1 MTKESLVEE
10 IKESLVTENDLSYLR
25 NLDEPTLEKIH
36 KEIHD
41 YISRTEEL
49 QKPVFKVMA
58 VSTQFIPNFIIA
70 KLAHDYLTPYI
81 IAQVVIY
88 MDPKAA
94 AKIGKSLR
102 IDYMGQVALYA
113 SPESTARIGN
123 LMEINIVAQ
132 VVKDLAAKNF
142 HGKLGELADLLD
154 DNVMLEIV
162 KTLRDGKLVGNIAHA
177 MINQDKIVRIAQQMP
192 SDIRNGAKAQLASLG
207 NPLAEKF

>member
-1 MTKESLVEE
+1 MSRESLVEE
-10 IKESLVTENDLSYLR
+10 IKESLVTDNDLTYLR

-41 YISRTEEL
+41 YIHRTEEL

-113 SPESTARIGN
+113 SPEITARIGN
-123 LMEINIVAQ
+123 LMETNIVAQ

-154 DNVMLEIV
+154 DKVMLEIV
-162 KTLRDGKLVGNIAHA
+162 KNVRDGKIVGNIANS
-177 MINQDKIVRIAQQMP
+177 MMNQDKIIRIAQQMP
-192 SDIRNGAKAQLASLG
+192 PDIRSGAKAQLVSLG
-207 NPLAEKF
+207 NKLADKF

>member
-1 MTKESLVEE
+1 MSKETMIEE
-10 IKESLVTENDLSYLR
+10 IKESLVTETDLGFLNSI
-25 NLDEPTLEKIH
+25 DEATLEKIQ
-36 KEIHD
+36 KEIHG
-41 YISRTEEL
+41 YIHRTEEL

-113 SPESTARIGN
+113 SPEITARIGN
-123 LMEINIVAQ
+123 LMEPNLIAQ
-132 VVKDLAAKNF
+132 VVKDLAHKNF

-154 DNVMLEIV
+154 DKMMAEVIKIV
-162 KTLRDGKLVGNIAHA
+162 RDGKIIGGIANS
-177 MINQDKIVRIAQQMP
+177 MMNLEKITRLIPQMP
-192 SDIRNGAKAQLASLG
+192 PETRSGAKLVLQSHN

>member
-1 MTKESLVEE
+1 MTKESLIEE
-10 IKESLVTENDLSYLR
+10 LKETLVTSTDLSFLAS
-25 NLDEPTLEKIH
+25 LDEAILEKIH
-36 KEIHD
+36 REIHE
-41 YISRTEEL
+41 YIRRTEEQ

-58 VSTQFIPNFIIA
+58 VATQFIPNFIIA

-113 SPESTARIGN
+113 NPEITARIGN
-123 LMEINIVAQ
+123 LMEPNLVAQ
-132 VVKDLAAKNF
+132 VVKDLANKNF

-154 DNVMLEIV
+154 DKMMIEIIRV
-162 KTLRDGKLVGNIAHA
+162 LRDGRIVGSIANA
-177 MINQDKIVRIAQQMP
+177 MMNQEKILRIVPHMPPDVRSAA
-192 SDIRNGAKAQLASLG
+192 RAQLQSLG
-207 NPLAEKF
+207 NKLAEQF

>member
-1 MTKESLVEE
+1 
-10 IKESLVTENDLSYLR
+10 
-25 NLDEPTLEKIH
+25 
-36 KEIHD
+36 
-41 YISRTEEL
+41 
-49 QKPVFKVMA
+49 MA

-113 SPESTARIGN
+113 SPEITARIGN
-123 LMEINIVAQ
+123 LMETNIVAQ

-154 DNVMLEIV
+154 DKVMLEIV
-162 KTLRDGKLVGNIAHA
+162 KNVRDGKIVGNIANS
-177 MINQDKIVRIAQQMP
+177 MMNQDKIIRIAQQMP
-192 SDIRNGAKAQLASLG
+192 PDIRSGAKAQLVSLG
-207 NPLAEKF
+207 NKLADKF

>member
-1 MTKESLVEE
+1 MSKESLVEE
-10 IKESLVTENDLSYLR
+10 IKESLVTDNDLTYLR

-41 YISRTEEL
+41 YIHRTEEL
-49 QKPVFKVMA
+49 QRPVFKVMA

-113 SPESTARIGN
+113 SPEITARIGN
-123 LMEINIVAQ
+123 LMETNIVAQ

-142 HGKLGELADLLD
+142 ASKLGELADLLD
-154 DNVMLEIV
+154 DKVMLEIIKV
-162 KTLRDGKLVGNIAHA
+162 VRDGKIVGNIANS
-177 MINQDKIVRIAQQMP
+177 MMNQDKIVRIAQQMP
-192 SDIRNGAKAQLASLG
+192 PDIRSAAKAQLVSLG
-207 NPLAEKF
+207 NKLADKF

>member
-1 MTKESLVEE
+1 MTKSGIIEE
-10 IKESLVTENDLSYLR
+10 IKESLVTETDLSF
-25 NLDEPTLEKIH
+25 LDKLDDGTLEKIH
-36 KEIHD
+36 AEIKG
-41 YISRTEEL
+41 YIHRTEEL

-113 SPESTARIGN
+113 SPEITARIGN
-123 LMEINIVAQ
+123 LMEPPLVAQ
-132 VVKDLAAKNF
+132 VVKDLATKNF
-142 HGKLGELADLLD
+142 HAKLGELADLLD
-154 DNVMLEIV
+154 DKMMVELIKVM
-162 KTLRDGKLVGNIAHA
+162 RDGKIVGNIANA
-177 MINQDKIVRIAQQMP
+177 MMNQEKIVRIIPQMP
-192 SDIRNGAKAQLASLG
+192 PEVRSGARAQLQSLG
-207 NPLAEKF
+207 NPLADKF

>member
-1 MTKESLVEE
+1 MSVENIIEE
-10 IKESLVTENDLSYLR
+10 IKESLVTESDLSFLGSV
-25 NLDEPTLEKIH
+25 DEAVLEKIQ
-36 KEIHD
+36 KEIHG
-41 YISRTEEL
+41 YIHRTEEL

-113 SPESTARIGN
+113 SPEITARIGN
-123 LMEINIVAQ
+123 LMEPPLVAQ
-132 VVKDLAAKNF
+132 IVKDLAHKNF
-142 HGKLGELADLLD
+142 NTKLGELADLLD
-154 DNVMLEIV
+154 DKMLVEIIKAV
-162 KTLRDGKLVGNIAHA
+162 RDGKIVGNIAHA
-177 MINQDKIVRIAQQMP
+177 MVNQDKIVRIIPHMP
-192 SDIRNGAKAQLASLG
+192 ADVRSGAKAQLQEHG
-207 NPLAEKF
+207 NKLAEQF

>member
-1 MTKESLVEE
+1 MTKESLIEE
-10 IKESLVTENDLSYLR
+10 LKETLVTSTDLSFLAS
-25 NLDEPTLEKIH
+25 LDEAILEKIH

-41 YISRTEEL
+41 YIRRTEEQ

-58 VSTQFIPNFIIA
+58 VATQFIPNFIIA

-113 SPESTARIGN
+113 NPEITARIGN
-123 LMEINIVAQ
+123 LMEPNLVAQ
-132 VVKDLAAKNF
+132 VVKDLANKNF

-154 DNVMLEIV
+154 DKMMIEIIRV
-162 KTLRDGKLVGNIAHA
+162 LRDGRIVGNIANA
-177 MINQDKIVRIAQQMP
+177 MMNQEKILRIVPHMPPDVRSAA
-192 SDIRNGAKAQLASLG
+192 RAQLQSLG
-207 NPLAEKF
+207 NKLAEQF

>member
-1 MTKESLVEE
+1 MTKESLIEE
-10 IKESLVTENDLSYLR
+10 LKETLVTSTDLSFLAS
-25 NLDEPTLEKIH
+25 LDEAILEKIH

-41 YISRTEEL
+41 YIRRTEEQ

-58 VSTQFIPNFIIA
+58 VATQFIPNFIIA

-113 SPESTARIGN
+113 NPEITARIGN
-123 LMEINIVAQ
+123 LMEPNLVAQ
-132 VVKDLAAKNF
+132 VVKDLANKNF

-154 DNVMLEIV
+154 DKMMIEIIRV
-162 KTLRDGKLVGNIAHA
+162 LRDGRIVGSIANA
-177 MINQDKIVRIAQQMP
+177 MMNQEKILRIVPHMPPDVRSAA
-192 SDIRNGAKAQLASLG
+192 RAQLQSLG
-207 NPLAEKF
+207 NKLAEQF

>member
-1 MTKESLVEE
+1 MTKDTLISE
-10 IKESLVTENDLSYLR
+10 IKETLVTDNDLSYLEK
-25 NLDEPTLEKIH
+25 LDEPTLDKIH
-36 KEIHD
+36 KELRAYIH
-41 YISRTEEL
+41 RTEEL

-113 SPESTARIGN
+113 EPEITARIGN
-123 LMEINIVAQ
+123 LMEPPLVGQ
-132 VVKDLAAKNF
+132 VVKDLANKNF

-154 DNVMLEIV
+154 DKMMVEIIKV
-162 KTLRDGKLVGNIAHA
+162 VRDGNIVGHIANS
-177 MINQDKIVRIAQQMP
+177 MMNQEKILRIVPQMP
-192 SDIRNGAKAQLASLG
+192 PDVRSGAKALLKSLN
-207 NPLAEKF
+207 NPLADKF

>member
-1 MTKESLVEE
+1 MSKESLVEE
-10 IKESLVTENDLSYLR
+10 IKESLVTDNDLTYLR

-41 YISRTEEL
+41 YIHRTEEL

-113 SPESTARIGN
+113 SPEITARIGN
-123 LMEINIVAQ
+123 LMETNIVAQ

-154 DNVMLEIV
+154 DKVMLEIV
-162 KTLRDGKLVGNIAHA
+162 KNVRDGKIVGNIANS
-177 MINQDKIVRIAQQMP
+177 MMNQDKIIRIAQQMP
-192 SDIRNGAKAQLASLG
+192 PDIRSGAKAQLVSLG
-207 NPLAEKF
+207 NKLADKF

>member
-1 MTKESLVEE
+1 MSKETIIEE
-10 IKESLVTENDLSYLR
+10 IKESLVTESDLSFL
-25 NLDEPTLEKIH
+25 NALDEPVIEKIQ

-41 YISRTEEL
+41 YIHRTEEL

-113 SPESTARIGN
+113 NPEITARIGN
-123 LMEINIVAQ
+123 LMEPNLISQ
-132 VVKDLAAKNF
+132 VVKDLAHKNF

-154 DNVMLEIV
+154 DKMMVEVIKNVA
-162 KTLRDGKLVGNIAHA
+162 DGKIVGNIAHS
-177 MINQDKIVRIAQQMP
+177 MINQQKVERLIPQMP
-192 SDIRNGAKAQLASLG
+192 AQVRAGAKELLKSLG
-207 NPLAEKF
+207 NKLADKF

>member
-1 MTKESLVEE
+1 MSKESLVEE
-10 IKESLVTENDLSYLR
+10 IKESLVTENDLTYLR

-41 YISRTEEL
+41 YIQRTEEL

-113 SPESTARIGN
+113 SPEITARIGN
-123 LMEINIVAQ
+123 LMETNIVAQ

-142 HGKLGELADLLD
+142 LSKLGELADLLED
-154 DNVMLEIV
+154 KVMLEIV
-162 KTLRDGKLVGNIAHA
+162 KNVRDGKIVGNIANA
-177 MINQDKIVRIAQQMP
+177 MLNQEKIIRIAQQMP
-192 SDIRNGAKAQLASLG
+192 GDIRAGAKAQLEALG
-207 NPLAEKF
+207 NKLAEKF

>member
-1 MTKESLVEE
+1 MTKESLIEE
-10 IKESLVTENDLSYLR
+10 LKETLVTNSDLSFLAS
-25 NLDEPTLEKIH
+25 LDESTLEKVH

-41 YISRTEEL
+41 YIHRTEEL

-58 VSTQFIPNFIIA
+58 VATQFIPNFIIA

-113 SPESTARIGN
+113 SPEITARIGN
-123 LMEINIVAQ
+123 LMEPPIVAQ
-132 VVKDLAAKNF
+132 VVKDLSLKNF
-142 HGKLGELADLLD
+142 NAKLGELADLLD
-154 DNVMLEIV
+154 DKMMVEIIKV
-162 KTLRDGKLVGNIAHA
+162 LRDGKIVGNIAHA
-177 MINQDKIVRIAQQMP
+177 MVNQDKIVRIIPQMP
-192 SDIRNGAKAQLASLG
+192 GDVRSGARAQLQALG
-207 NPLAEKF
+207 NPLADKF

>member
-1 MTKESLVEE
+1 MSKESLVEE
-10 IKESLVTENDLSYLR
+10 IKESLVTDNDLTYLR

-41 YISRTEEL
+41 YIHRTEEL

-113 SPESTARIGN
+113 SPEITARIGN
-123 LMEINIVAQ
+123 LMETNIVAQ

-142 HGKLGELADLLD
+142 HGKLGELADLLED
-154 DNVMLEIV
+154 KVMLEIIKNV
-162 KTLRDGKLVGNIAHA
+162 RDGKIVGNIANS
-177 MINQDKIVRIAQQMP
+177 MVNQEKIIRIAQQMP
-192 SDIRNGAKAQLASLG
+192 GDIRSAAKAQLQTLG
-207 NPLAEKF
+207 NPLADKF

>member
-1 MTKESLVEE
+1 MSKEALVEE
-10 IKESLVTENDLSYLR
+10 IKESLVTENDLTYLKS
-25 NLDEPTLEKIH
+25 LDEATLEKVH

-41 YISRTEEL
+41 YITRTEEL

-113 SPESTARIGN
+113 NPEITARIGN

-132 VVKDLAAKNF
+132 VVRDLAAKNF
-142 HGKLGELADLLD
+142 HGKLGELADLLED
-154 DNVMLEIV
+154 KVMLEIV
-162 KTLRDGKLVGNIAHA
+162 KALKDGKMVGNIAHS
-177 MINQDKIVRIAQQMP
+177 MMNQEKILRIAQQMP
-192 SDIRNGAKAQLASLG
+192 ADIRSGAKAQLQSLG
-207 NPLAEKF
+207 NPLADKF

>member
-1 MTKESLVEE
+1 MTKESLIEE
-10 IKESLVTENDLSYLR
+10 LKETLVTSTDLSFLAS
-25 NLDEPTLEKIH
+25 LDEAILEKIH

-41 YISRTEEL
+41 YIRRTEEQ

-58 VSTQFIPNFIIA
+58 VATQFIPNFIIA

-113 SPESTARIGN
+113 NPEITARIGN
-123 LMEINIVAQ
+123 LMEPNLVAQ
-132 VVKDLAAKNF
+132 VVKDLAHKNF

-154 DNVMLEIV
+154 DKMMIEIIRV
-162 KTLRDGKLVGNIAHA
+162 LRDGRIVGSIANA
-177 MINQDKIVRIAQQMP
+177 MMNQEKILRIVPHMPPDVRSAA
-192 SDIRNGAKAQLASLG
+192 RAQLQSLG
-207 NPLAEKF
+207 NKLAEQF